1 MFHGLTPAADDPLAF
16 EYEADIAYSAQAF
29 RYYLKG
35 ATGVAQYEDYGNVL
49 KGTYGATSWTITL
62 GPERFEGIA
71 LLKMSR
77 MQMKLRLEG
86 YSREAADTFLTRFL
100 HHYQR
105 GGG

>member
-1 MFHGLTPAADDPLAF
+1 MFHGLSPAKDNAAAF
-16 EYEADIAYSAQAF
+16 EYEADMAYSNTSF

-35 ATGVAQYEDYGNVL
+35 AANVEHYEDHGNVL
-49 KGTYGATSWTITL
+49 KHSADARSWTITL

-71 LLKMSR
+71 LLKMAR
-77 MQMKLRLEG
+77 MHMKLRLEG
-86 YSREAADTFLTRFL
+86 YTREAADAFLTRFL